1 MPHHPTDG
9 AGGRDRPGSEEQS
22 RAAAGCRARRPRGLS
37 GRGVRGD
44 RGRRPLHGRARGALR
59 AAAPLLLTLLCV
71 FVFLLGLT
79 SLAFGA
85 QAAAGQ
91 EAGAVWL
98 TRVEGIIDPAL
109 ANYLVD
115 VMADAADAN
124 AAALVIEI
132 DTPGG
137 LDSAMREIIQAE
149 IDSPIP
155 IVFYVFPQGARAASA
170 GVYILYGSDVA
181 AMAPQTN
188 LGAATPVS
196 LTGDMD
202 EDLRNK
208 VVNDAAAYIIGLAN
222 SHERNAEWAEQ
233 AVREAVSL
241 PAEDALDQDVIEF
254 VAPDLNSLLA
264 QIDGYVTVPKGLTLQ
279 TAGAPIHE
287 VSMGW
292 IARFL
297 HLIANPDVA
306 YILLTLGVLGI
317 IMEFSTPGFGAS
329 GIAGVIAII
338 LGLYSFQVLPVNWAG
353 FALVILAV
361 ILLVAELF
369 VQSSGVLGIAG
380 VAALILGGLLLF
392 DTTGAPFLR
401 VNWVVLAIAG
411 IFVLAFFFLV
421 ISKAAKAI
429 RQPHATGM
437 GSMVGETGVVVS
449 PLTPEGMIKVRGEI
463 WRARSQGGDLPKDQ
477 AVEIVAAE
485 GLTLIVRPVEAPS
498 EASPPLGPPGAAPP
512 SVKRHSIKRPKQQE
526 GA

>member
-1 MPHHPTDG
+1 MPHHPSDG
-9 AGGRDRPGSEEQS
+9 AGGTNCPSRDGPSHGRPNRGHASRSRRSRCGPRRDR
-22 RAAAGCRARRPRGLS
+22 LN
-37 GRGVRGD
+37 V
-44 RGRRPLHGRARGALR
+44 RGALR
-59 AAAPLLLTLLCV
+59 AAAPLILTLLCV
-71 FVFLLGLT
+71 LMFLLGLT

-85 QAAAGQ
+85 AARQ

-115 VMADAADAN
+115 VMNDAADAD
-124 AAALVIEI
+124 AAALIIEI

-137 LDSAMREIIQAE
+137 LDSSMREIIQAE
-149 IDSPIP
+149 INSPIP
-155 IVFYVFPQGARAASA
+155 IVFYVSPQGARAASA

-202 EDLRNK
+202 EDMRNK

-222 SHERNAEWAEQ
+222 SHQRNAEWAER

-241 PAEDALDQDVIEF
+241 PAEEALEQDVIEF
-254 VAPDLNSLLA
+254 VAPDLNSLLE
-264 QIDGYVTVPKGLTLQ
+264 QMDGYVTVPKGLTLQ
-279 TAGAPIHE
+279 TAEAPIHE

-297 HLIANPDVA
+297 HLISNPDVA

-353 FALVILAV
+353 LALVILAV
-361 ILLVAELF
+361 ILLVAEIY

-392 DTTGAPFLR
+392 DTAGTPFLR
-401 VNWVVLAIAG
+401 VNWIVLAIAA

-421 ISKAAKAI
+421 ITKAARAI

-437 GSMVGETGVVVS
+437 QSMVGETGVVIS
-449 PLTPEGMIKVRGEI
+449 PLTPEGKIKVRGEI
-463 WRARSQGGDLPKDQ
+463 WKARSQGGDLLKDQ
-477 AVEIVAAE
+477 AVEVVATE
-485 GLTLIVRPVEAPS
+485 GLTLIVRPLEAP
-498 EASPPLGPPGAAPP
+498 LNAAPP
-512 SVKRHSIKRPKQQE
+512 NVKRPKQQE
-526 GA
+526 EA